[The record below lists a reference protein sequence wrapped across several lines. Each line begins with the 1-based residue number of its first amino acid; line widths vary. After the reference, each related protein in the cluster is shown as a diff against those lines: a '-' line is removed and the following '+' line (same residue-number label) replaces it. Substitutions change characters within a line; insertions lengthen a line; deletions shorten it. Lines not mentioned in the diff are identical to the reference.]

1 MACAG
6 TPVSKRRHSDSSSC
20 SPLSVTARR
29 LLVAKCARGGT
40 LVAHSSS
47 WRSEIQSVRETVAAR
62 YSGLRLE
69 ESKEQQW
76 IVVTTKAPGEHRRRT
91 GMRRCV
97 WDRGTGGLTL
107 IRAE

>member
-1 MACAG
+1 MASAG
-6 TPVSKRRHSDSSSC
+6 TPVSKRRRSDTSSC

-40 LVAHSSS
+40 LFAHSSS
-47 WRSEIQSVRETVAAR
+47 WKSEIRETVAAR

-76 IVVTTKAPGEHRRRT
+76 NT
-91 GMRRCV
+91 GV
-97 WDRGTGGLTL
+97 GLVCAAVPE
-107 IRAE
+107 IAGHVGWI

>member
-1 MACAG
+1 MPLVYSAYVSTYAESVEKMASAG
-6 TPVSKRRHSDSSSC
+6 TPVSKRRCSDTSSC

-47 WRSEIQSVRETVAAR
+47 WKSEIRETVAAR

-76 IVVTTKAPGEHRRRT
+76 IVRRT
-91 GMRRCV
+91 P
-97 WDRGTGGLTL
+97 
-107 IRAE
+107 A

>member
-1 MACAG
+1 MASAG
-6 TPVSKRRHSDSSSC
+6 TPVSKRRRSDTSSC

-47 WRSEIQSVRETVAAR
+47 WKSEICETVAAR

-69 ESKEQQW
+69 ESNFYRDLPPLLSAIALFKHVED
-76 IVVTTKAPGEHRRRT
+76 KGARRT
-91 GMRRCV
+91 P
-97 WDRGTGGLTL
+97 
-107 IRAE
+107 A